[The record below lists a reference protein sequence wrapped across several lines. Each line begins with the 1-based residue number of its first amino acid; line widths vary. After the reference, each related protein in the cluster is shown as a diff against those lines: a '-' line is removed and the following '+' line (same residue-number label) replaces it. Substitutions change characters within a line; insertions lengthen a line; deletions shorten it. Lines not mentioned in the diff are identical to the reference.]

1 MEQFRTDLNKKIA
14 QKVEKFDFKANED
27 TTVTTRGGFNNFRTR
42 NRHTRPYKSRKKN
55 YYEKQHKRSR
65 RQLRK

>member
-1 MEQFRTDLNKKIA
+1 MDTFRSEQTNNIETALMDYLSENTSFFKKPS
-14 QKVEKFDFKANED
+14 
-27 TTVTTRGGFNNFRTR
+27 GGFNNFRTR

-55 YYEKQHKRSR
+55 YHGKQHKRTR